1 MLSWCV
7 REGTGCHDVC
17 LTAARWDKHLS
28 KTVGFLYFA
37 APCVGCFMEHECI
50 MLTMAMSGYNA
61 VVGFRIDSPNE
72 GMMSMMLAFR
82 LLKLPCIFAASTT
95 PNGDAANSGAP
106 ANSLPGC
113 SKEQQKRHRK
123 GQPGRTPAA
132 RTEAGC
138 VLGLQLANISAQP
151 VAPRRHGLLPNGA

>member
-1 MLSWCV
+1 
-7 REGTGCHDVC
+7 
-17 LTAARWDKHLS
+17 
-28 KTVGFLYFA
+28 
-37 APCVGCFMEHECI
+37 

-61 VVGFRIDSPNE
+61 VVGFRIDSFNE
-72 GMMSMMLAFR
+72 GMMSVILAFR